1 MADYPT
7 KSGAND
13 ANAIFSAI
21 EMAKNAIYQES
32 LANLGD
38 YSPAKMDERLLAET
52 PGRCLL
58 VFRLNQFTHKRGEDM
73 RQKLSTVY
81 HAAMAQGCSLFVM
94 VEVPSEDAP
103 AEFYL
108 GVRAPD
114 TLGKETQARALG
126 VSFSAVKEGIDSH
139 FPGSETEI
147 ISASQKLP
155 QLLDS
160 IFDAENA
167 DKDEEQ
173 VHYISSVS
181 CVASL
186 RDKNKTEQKDFV
198 QGLEKLVDA
207 MRGKTYTAVLIA
219 EPVTEEEQREIRA
232 GYENLYSVLSAL
244 RKSVLSY
251 QENRSYAETD
261 TLSESVTKS
270 VTDSVTKTESHTTTR
285 TNGRGTGQSL
295 SAYTGINFIVSVGMS
310 VGVSWNQFQSE
321 SDSSGKSEAKGRSE
335 SKGTTVGTSHGVQEM
350 TGSGRT
356 MQIELTNK
364 TIEEMLGR
372 IEEQLK
378 RIREGEDYGAYSCGA
393 YFLSSRQENCLLAAN
408 TYRALMLGDGSS
420 VERGAVNTWRD
431 LEKVTGIKSYL
442 RRFAHPVLMIPAS
455 ESSGGE
461 PRSIM
466 PDTIVSGL
474 ELPLHLGLP
483 VRSVMGLPV
492 IEHAE
497 FGRNVMSGDSVS
509 VPLGKLYHMG
519 REENGVVRLDRK
531 SLAAH
536 TFVTGSTGAGKT
548 NTVCTLLR
556 RVCLEPTE
564 EDAVSD
570 ASRPTFLV
578 VEPAKG
584 EYKNFLGNRRGVS
597 VYGTNPKKT
606 PLLRLNP
613 FSFPEDTHVLEH
625 IDRLVEIFNACW
637 PMYAAMPAVLKDAIE
652 SAYRNCGWS
661 LIRSERLPSG
671 RFPCFSD
678 LLKALPEVMRSS
690 DYSADTRNDYTG
702 ALVTRV
708 KSLTNGINGQIFCA
722 QGELSDAELFDRN
735 VIVDLSRVGSM
746 ETKSLLM
753 GILTMKL
760 LEYRMAQSVGNE
772 ERLKHITVLEE
783 AHNLLRRTSAEQS
796 QESSNLQGK
805 SVEMLSASIA
815 EMRSYGEGF
824 IIADQAP
831 GLLDMAVIR
840 NTNTKII
847 HRLPDESDRILVGKA
862 AGLDDGQ
869 ITELYR
875 LEQGVAAVFQNHWQE
890 PVLCK
895 VEKFPDTWKGVYNW
909 KPKITPGFYEN
920 DALFRRVLHGVRDGE
935 ELSAEQADRIRSWI
949 DGLNASSME
958 KELLRQ
964 AMECGDLSE
973 NEREKLAYYL
983 LDCKTRLTQMAN
995 RQLESKDRLRLCLAA
1010 QDTLQISGEL
1020 AEKMA
1025 HLAVLYASKQDGQSE
1040 AADWYRPLL
1049 DTEGGRLGGTR

>member
-94 VEVPSEDAP
+94 VEVPSENAP

-114 TLGKETQARALG
+114 TLGEKQARALG
-126 VSFSAVKEGIDSH
+126 VSFSALKEGIESH

-155 QLLDS
+155 KLLDS

-167 DKDEEQ
+167 DKDEEK
-173 VHYISSVS
+173 VRFVSSVS

-186 RDKNKTEQKDFV
+186 RDKNRTEQKDFV

-261 TLSESVTKS
+261 TLSRSVTKS

-310 VGVSWNQFQSE
+310 VGVSWNQFKSE
-321 SDSSGKSEAKGRSE
+321 SDSSGEAEAKGRSE
-335 SKGTTVGTSHGVQEM
+335 SNGETDTASRSVQE
-350 TGSGRT
+350 TRGSGQT
-356 MQIELTNK
+356 LQIELTNK

-431 LEKVTGIKSYL
+431 PAKVTGIKAYL

-455 ESSGGE
+455 ASADGK
-461 PRSIM
+461 PRPIM

-564 EDAVSD
+564 EDATD
-570 ASRPTFLV
+570 GAKRPTFLV

-584 EYKNFLGNRRGVS
+584 EYKNFLGNRRDVY

-671 RFPCFSD
+671 RFPCFAD

-708 KSLTNGINGQIFCA
+708 KSLTNGINGRIFCA

-760 LEYRMAQSVGNE
+760 LEYRMAQGVGNE
-772 ERLKHITVLEE
+772 ENLKHITVLEE

-895 VEKFPDTWKGVYNW
+895 VERLPDSWKGVYDW
-909 KPKITPGFYEN
+909 KSKITSGFHAN
-920 DALFRRVLHGVRDGE
+920 DALFCRVLHGARDGVELSEEQIDRFALWIDRLDTGRAAKELLHSVLRGE
-935 ELSAEQADRIRSWI
+935 ELDDTKRRWLSYCLLRGRTLIENAEKQSPEEARAMADSQAMDSLEISPELAAEARR
-949 DGLNASSME
+949 LAFLYAAE
-958 KELLRQ
+958 KVRQDEVRYRELLF
-964 AMECGDLSE
+964 
-973 NEREKLAYYL
+973 Y
-983 LDCKTRLTQMAN
+983 
-995 RQLESKDRLRLCLAA
+995 
-1010 QDTLQISGEL
+1010 
-1020 AEKMA
+1020 
-1025 HLAVLYASKQDGQSE
+1025 
-1040 AADWYRPLL
+1040 
-1049 DTEGGRLGGTR
+1049 GGVR